1 MASTGYKHEPS
12 LYIRTC
18 CNSSN
23 LGQTIRMREGRVKTI
38 MVCPDVRPQACP
50 PPDCKE
56 WYSNGSTISGLYNI
70 NPDGGTPFECDME
83 TDGGGWT
90 VFQRRQDGSVDF
102 FRCWT
107 DYENG
112 FGDLTGEF
120 WLGLSKIH
128 RLTKEGSNTLRVDL
142 GDFEGNTSYANYSTF
157 NVSDGSTEYILTVG
171 GYSGTAGDSLAYHNG
186 WRFSTTDN
194 DNDYY
199 GGSCAQL
206 ATGAWWY
213 RYCYLSNLN
222 GRYFSTAADDYEGI
236 KWYYWKSTTLSF
248 TEMKTRRNN

>member
-1 MASTGYKHEPS
+1 
-12 LYIRTC
+12 
-18 CNSSN
+18 
-23 LGQTIRMREGRVKTI
+23 
-38 MVCPDVRPQACP
+38 MVCPNVKPQTCP
-50 PPDCKE
+50 PSIDNTQPIDCKD
-56 WYSNGSTISGLYNI
+56 WYNNGSTTSGLYNI

-102 FRCWT
+102 YRNWT

-142 GDFEGNTSYANYSTF
+142 GDFDNDTRYANYSTF
-157 NVSDGSTEYILTVG
+157 NVSDGSTEYILTVE

-186 WRFSTTDN
+186 YRFSTRDN
-194 DNDYY
+194 DNDND
-199 GGSCAQL
+199 GRHCAQYF
-206 ATGAWWY
+206 TGAWWY
-213 RYCYLSNLN
+213 NSCRHSNLN
-222 GRYFSTAADDYEGI
+222 GRYFNTSIVTGQGI
-236 KWYYWKSTTLSF
+236 TWYHWKSTTLSF
-248 TEMKTRRNN
+248 SEMKTRPNN